1 MAKKI
6 NITLTIIGAILI
18 VSIFTKIGLD
28 RSEADAQ
35 KTIKNYKLT
44 EKSKEKHPNQTGIV
58 KQVTI
63 NDKSITVKLTN
74 DKTAIFNSDDL
85 KTVSLNPSDKVKYH
99 KYIDYTDSKKT
110 KHELTEVIKQ

>member
-35 KTIKNYKLT
+35 KTIN
-44 EKSKEKHPNQTGIV
+44 
-58 KQVTI
+58 
-63 NDKSITVKLTN
+63 
-74 DKTAIFNSDDL
+74 
-85 KTVSLNPSDKVKYH
+85 
-99 KYIDYTDSKKT
+99 
-110 KHELTEVIKQ
+110 